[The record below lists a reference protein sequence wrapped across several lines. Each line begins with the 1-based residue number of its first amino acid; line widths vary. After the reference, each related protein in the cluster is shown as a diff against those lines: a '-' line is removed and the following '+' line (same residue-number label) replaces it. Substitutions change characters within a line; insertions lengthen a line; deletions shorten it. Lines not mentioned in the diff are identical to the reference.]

1 MQALGIL
8 GGTFDPV
15 HCGHLRL
22 AIEMRERLGLS
33 RVHLIP
39 VRVPPH
45 RDAPHADPRSR
56 LRMLEA
62 AVRGAPELQVD
73 DRELRREGP
82 SYTVDTLISLRED
95 YPEHSLCLLLGM
107 DAFAGLASWH
117 RWRELLEL
125 AHIGVA
131 QRPGA
136 RAPLGGE
143 AARLLEERRAPLEQ
157 RGLNQAPAG
166 SIFVAEVPALD
177 VSASRIRSL
186 LAAGRSVRYLVPE
199 ATLDIIL
206 EDRIYID

>member
-1 MQALGIL
+1 VPALGIL

-22 AIEMRERLGLS
+22 AIELRERLELA

-39 VRVPPH
+39 AAVPPH
-45 RDAPHADPRSR
+45 RGAPHADARTR

-62 AVRGAPELQVD
+62 AVRGVPELQVD

-82 SYTVDTLISLRED
+82 SYTVDTLHSLRAQ
-95 YPEHSLCLLLGM
+95 YP
-107 DAFAGLASWH
+107 
-117 RWRELLEL
+117 ELLEL

-136 RAPLGGE
+136 GLPLEGE
-143 AARLLEERRAPLEQ
+143 PARLLETRRASSIWALQE
-157 RGLNQAPAG
+157 APAG
-166 SIFVAEVPALD
+166 SIFVSEVPALD
-177 VSASRIRSL
+177 ISASRIRRL
-186 LAAGRSVRYLVPE
+186 LASGRSPRYLVPD

-206 EDRIYID
+206 EDGIYID

>member
-22 AIEMRERLGLS
+22 AIEMREHLALA

-45 RDAPHADPRSR
+45 RGAPHAEPRAR
-56 LRMLEA
+56 LSMLEA
-62 AVRGAPELQVD
+62 AVRGAPELHVD

-95 YPEHSLCLLLGM
+95 YPDQALCLLLGM

-136 RAPLGGE
+136 GAPLEGE
-143 AARLLEERRAPLEQ
+143 VARLFEERRAPSAQ
-157 RGLNQAPAG
+157 GLNGARAG
-166 SIFVAEVPALD
+166 SIFVCEVPALD
-177 VSASRIRSL
+177 VSASRIRRL
-186 LAAGRSVRYLVPE
+186 LAAGRSVRYLVPDP
-199 ATLDIIL
+199 TLDIIL

>member
-1 MQALGIL
+1 VPALGIL

-22 AIEMRERLGLS
+22 AIELRERLELA

-39 VRVPPH
+39 AAVPPH
-45 RDAPHADPRSR
+45 RGAPHADARTR

-62 AVRGAPELQVD
+62 AVRGVPELQVD

-82 SYTVDTLISLRED
+82 SYTVDTLHSLRAQ
-95 YPEHSLCLLLGM
+95 YPEHRLCLLLGM
-107 DAFAGLASWH
+107 DAFAGLAGWH

-136 RAPLGGE
+136 GLPLEGE
-143 AARLLEERRAPLEQ
+143 PARLLETRRASSIWALQE
-157 RGLNQAPAG
+157 APAG
-166 SIFVAEVPALD
+166 SIFVSEVPALD
-177 VSASRIRSL
+177 ISASRIRRL
-186 LAAGRSVRYLVPE
+186 LASGRSPRYLVPD

-206 EDRIYID
+206 EDGIYID

>member
-1 MQALGIL
+1 MRALGIL

-22 AIEMRERLGLS
+22 AIEMREHLGLA

-39 VRVPPH
+39 VGVPPH
-45 RDAPHADPRSR
+45 RHAPHAPPPVR
-56 LRMLEA
+56 LGMLEA
-62 AVRGAPELQVD
+62 AVRGSPELTVD

-95 YPEHSLCLLLGM
+95 YPDHTLCLLLGM

-131 QRPGA
+131 QRPGS
-136 RAPLGGE
+136 RAPLEGE
-143 AARLLEERRAPLEQ
+143 PARLLKERRAPAG
-157 RGLNQAPAG
+157 GLQEARAG
-166 SIFVAEVPALD
+166 SIFVFEVPALD
-177 VSASRIRSL
+177 ISASRIRQL